1 MLHAYHRHAAH
12 GGSDAR
18 SAPGLPGADRTGP
31 ALEGHGLQGYGV
43 EGYGIEVDGIEVD
56 GPETLD
62 RCDAYVVLVVDPETA
77 AVDSYGPLSG
87 PDALAEAERRRR
99 DLDAGD
105 LRDVAVQVVRHHAVR
120 VRG

>member
-1 MLHAYHRHAAH
+1 MLHAYHRHRVRRA
-12 GGSDAR
+12 SDAPGVHGPR
-18 SAPGLPGADRTGP
+18 SAPEAP
-31 ALEGHGLQGYGV
+31 EGF
-43 EGYGIEVDGIEVD
+43 D

-62 RCDAYVVLVVDPETA
+62 RCDAYVVLVVDPETG

-87 PDALAEAERRRR
+87 PDALTEAERRRR